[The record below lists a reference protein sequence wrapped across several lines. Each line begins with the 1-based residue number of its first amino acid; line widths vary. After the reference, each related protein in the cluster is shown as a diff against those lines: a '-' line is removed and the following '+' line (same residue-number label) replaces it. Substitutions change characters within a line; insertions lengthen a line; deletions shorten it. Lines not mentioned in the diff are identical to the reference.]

1 MKVAVMGA
9 GAVGCYYGAML
20 ARAGHEVT
28 LVGRPLHV
36 EAVNERGLM
45 LETSAFTQAV
55 RVTASPHASGVAG
68 ADIVLFCVKSNDTL
82 TAGAEIAPHLKNGA
96 TILSLQN
103 GVDNAERLQA
113 RLNRPVVPVA
123 VYVAT
128 EMTTYGHVRHHGR
141 GELIIG
147 PSPASADIAAAF
159 KNAGIP

>member
-1 MKVAVMGA
+1 V
-9 GAVGCYYGAML
+9 
-20 ARAGHEVT
+20 H
-28 LVGRPLHV
+28 LVGRPQHV
-36 EAVNERGLM
+36 EAVNERGLI
-45 LETSAFTQAV
+45 LETSDFTEAV
-55 RVTASPHASGVAG
+55 RVTASQHASGVAG

-123 VYVAT
+123 VYVAA
-128 EMTTYGHVRHHGR
+128 EMATYGHVRHHGR

-147 PSPASADIAAAF
+147 PCPASAETAAAF
-159 KNAGIP
+159 ERPGFRPKFRTRSPRRCGRS